1 MIAARLQ
8 TVNEG
13 GADAAP
19 ADLLFVDP
27 SALAAVDYK
36 EIFGPL
42 GADEADEAD
51 EIDISL
57 LLAGLGVSPQA
68 SGHQPVHT
76 DDTGAS
82 SHLYAPSTFQLVFD
96 DMNTPDTGSHF

>member
-27 SALAAVDYK
+27 STLAAVDYK

-42 GADEADEAD
+42 GADEADE
-51 EIDISL
+51 IDISL
-57 LLAGLGVSPQA
+57 LLAGLGVSPEA

-82 SHLYAPSTFQLVFD
+82 SHLYAPSTFHLVFD
-96 DMNTPDTGSHF
+96 DMNTPDSGSHF

>member
-27 SALAAVDYK
+27 SALAVVDYK

-42 GADEADEAD
+42 GADEAD

-76 DDTGAS
+76 DDPSAS